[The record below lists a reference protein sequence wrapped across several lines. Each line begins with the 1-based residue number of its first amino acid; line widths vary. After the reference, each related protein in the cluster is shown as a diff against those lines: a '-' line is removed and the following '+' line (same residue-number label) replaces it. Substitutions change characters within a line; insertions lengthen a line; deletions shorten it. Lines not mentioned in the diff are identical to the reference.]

1 MLSAHKYVVIF
12 DLKHFSSLIM
22 IKICPVY
29 VLISYQRNS
38 KGAPETPFTENQTVL
53 WPKKNL
59 SNLTF
64 MLINFFNRWSLGGL
78 CNTYKDGPISNY
90 LHCLFV
96 FFRWPAGLETSINA
110 QEPLNISGE
119 GTSVYLSS
127 SPPQFC
133 PQGREIDIDAIRDH
147 SQITK
152 KIIRG
157 VCFCQTLTQIWYQGL
172 IKLQGRKWL
181 SKSGDK

>member
-1 MLSAHKYVVIF
+1 MCFCTKET
-12 DLKHFSSLIM
+12 LKELQEDTLYW
-22 IKICPVY
+22 K
-29 VLISYQRNS
+29 QNS
-38 KGAPETPFTENQTVL
+38 L
-53 WPKKNL
+53 WPKKL

-64 MLINFFNRWSLGGL
+64 MLINLFIIWSLGGL
-78 CNTYKDGPISNY
+78 RNIYKDGSLSNY

-110 QEPLNISGE
+110 QDPLNISGE

-152 KIIRG
+152 KIIFVFNMRRL
-157 VCFCQTLTQIWYQGL
+157 FLQNFDQNL
-172 IKLQGRKWL
+172 ISRLV
-181 SKSGDK
+181 